1 MSAQQAAPGT
11 EQGHAAPPGAAV
23 SPRRQ
28 RIARLLADWGSLVVL
43 GALLAAMAAA
53 SPAFLTVSNLLNVAR
68 QVSINAIIAAG
79 QTFVIITGG
88 IDLSVGSIVALSG
101 CVGMLAIDRAGLDV
115 GGIPVGILVG
125 GLAGAANGLVVA
137 RAHIPPF
144 IVTLAG
150 LTIFRGVTLIAT
162 GNQPIIRF
170 EGAFRWLGTGLI
182 GGVPVPVIVMALVF
196 LGCHVLLARTAFGA
210 HVYAVGGNEE
220 AARLSGVPIA
230 RVKFWVYVISGL
242 LTGLAGMILTG
253 RLSSAQ
259 PSTGMGFELDA
270 IAAVVLGGTSLMGG
284 RGGLFGTLIGA
295 LIIGILNNGFNLLAV
310 DSAYQQVAKGLI
322 IIAAVFL
329 DARLKRWM

>member
-1 MSAQQAAPGT
+1 MTAASDRHRGS
-11 EQGHAAPPGAAV
+11 APPAAAAG
-23 SPRRQ
+23 PAKQ
-28 RIARLLADWGSLVVL
+28 IAARLLADWGSLLVLVVL
-43 GALLAAMAAA
+43 LAGMSAA
-53 SPAFLTVSNLLNVAR
+53 SPAFLTISNLINVAR

-79 QTFVIITGG
+79 QTFVIITAG

-101 CVGMLAIDRAGLDV
+101 CIGMLAIDQADLDL
-115 GGIPVGILVG
+115 GGIPIGILVG
-125 GLAGAANGLVVA
+125 GVAGAMNGVIVA
-137 RAHIPPF
+137 HARIPPF
-144 IVTLAG
+144 IATLAG

-170 EGAFRWLGTGLI
+170 EGAFRWLGTGI
-182 GGVPVPVIVMALVF
+182 VAGIPVPVILMAAVF
-196 LGCHVLLARTAFGA
+196 LACHVLLTRTAYGA

-220 AARLSGVPIA
+220 AARLAGVPIA

-242 LTGLAGMILTG
+242 LTGLAGMVLTG

-259 PSTGMGFELDA
+259 PSTGIGFELDA